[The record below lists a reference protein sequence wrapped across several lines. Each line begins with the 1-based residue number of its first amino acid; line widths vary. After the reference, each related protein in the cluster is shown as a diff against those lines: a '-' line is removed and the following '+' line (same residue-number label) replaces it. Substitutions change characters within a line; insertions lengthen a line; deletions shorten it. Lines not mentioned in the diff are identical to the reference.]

1 MKNLI
6 DAVDTLGIIGLSKNS
21 GKTTTLN
28 AIISMYDNLKLGI
41 TSIGLDG
48 EALDQ
53 VNFLPKPRI
62 YVIRGMVVATA
73 CGCLEASLVK
83 YQIIDKTKM
92 MTPLGHIEIVE
103 ILSDG
108 NMVIAGPTTNKELN
122 QVIKI
127 MRKHVDKIIIDGAFN
142 RMTFANIEFIDGIIL
157 AAGAAVSPIMS
168 QTIEKTKMIVDSFNI
183 KKSYRIEQMPKETVI
198 IQTTFH
204 RYAFYD
210 KKIET
215 LKHAFSQITD
225 KIDLLYIK
233 GAITPR
239 IIHYFIDKMLM
250 QFTLVVD
257 DPTKLLLSEQDFIS
271 LKKLKID
278 LRIIHPCPL
287 LFVTINPFSP
297 NGEHYDE
304 KIFKKAMEDAID
316 IPVFNVMNMEENDV

>member
-6 DAVDTLGIIGLSKNS
+6 DNVDTLGIIGLSKNS

-53 VNFLPKPRI
+53 VNFLPKPKI
-62 YVIRGMVVATA
+62 YVKRGMVVATA

-83 YQIIDKTKM
+83 YQVLSKTKM
-92 MTPLGHIEIVE
+92 MTPIGHIEIVE

-108 NMVIAGPTTNKELN
+108 HMVIAGPTTNSELN

-127 MRKHVDKIIIDGAFN
+127 MKKHVDKILIDGAFN
-142 RMTFANIEFIDGIIL
+142 RMTFANIELIDAIVL
-157 AAGAAVSPIMS
+157 ASGAAVSPIMS
-168 QTIEKTKMIVDSFNI
+168 KTIEKTKMIVDSFNI
-183 KKSYRIEQMPKETVI
+183 KKSYRIEQIPSESMI

-204 RYAFYD
+204 RYAFFD

-215 LKHAFSQITD
+215 FKHALSQIND
-225 KIDLLYIK
+225 KIDLIYIK

-239 IIHYFIDKMLM
+239 IINYFIEKMLM
-250 QFTLVVD
+250 QFTLICD
-257 DPTKLLLSEQDFIS
+257 DPTKLLLSERDFSS
-271 LKKLKID
+271 LHKLNIE
-278 LRIIHPCPL
+278 LSIIHACPL
-287 LFVTINPFSP
+287 LFVTINPYSP
-297 NGEHYDE
+297 NGQHYDE
-304 KIFKKAMEDAID
+304 ELFKKAMMDAID
-316 IPVFNVMNMEENDV
+316 IPVFNVLKLEGKYV

>member
-28 AIISMYDNLKLGI
+28 AILSIYDTLKLGI

-48 EALDQ
+48 EDLDQ
-53 VNFLPKPRI
+53 VNFLPKPKI
-62 YVIRGMVVATA
+62 HVKRGMVVATA

-83 YQIIDKTKM
+83 YQVIEKTKM
-92 MTPLGHIEIVE
+92 MTPIGHIEIVE
-103 ILSDG
+103 ILTDG

-122 QVIKI
+122 HVIKI
-127 MRKHVDKIIIDGAFN
+127 MKKHVDKVIIDGAFN
-142 RMTFANIEFIDGIIL
+142 RMTFANIELIDGIIL

-168 QTIEKTKMIVDSFNI
+168 QTIDKTKTIVTAFNI
-183 KKSYRIEQMPKETVI
+183 KKSYRIEEIPEASII

-204 RYAFYD
+204 RHEFYD

-215 LKHAFSQITD
+215 LKHALSQVND
-225 KIDLLYIK
+225 KIDLIYIK

-239 IIHYFIDKMLM
+239 MIHYFIEKMIM
-250 QFTLVVD
+250 QFTLIID
-257 DPTKLLLSEQDFIS
+257 DPTKLLLPEQDFMS
-271 LKKLKID
+271 LRKLKIE
-278 LRIIHPCPL
+278 LSIIHPCPL
-287 LFVTINPFSP
+287 LCVTINPYSP
-297 NGEHYDE
+297 SGDHYDE

-316 IPVFNVMNMEENDV
+316 VPVFNVMDQEGFHV

>member
-28 AIISMYDNLKLGI
+28 AILSMYDNLKLGI

-53 VNFLPKPRI
+53 VNFLPKPKI
-62 YVIRGMVVATA
+62 YVKRGMVVATA

-83 YQIIDKTKM
+83 YQVIEKTKM

-108 NMVIAGPTTNKELN
+108 YMVIAGPTTNSELN
-122 QVIKI
+122 IAIKI
-127 MRKHVDKIIIDGAFN
+127 MRKHVDKVIIDGAFN
-142 RMTFANIEFIDGIIL
+142 RMTFTNIELINGIVL

-183 KKSYRIEQMPKETVI
+183 KKSYRIEEIPEESII

-204 RYAFYD
+204 RFGFND

-215 LKHAFSQITD
+215 FKHVLSQIND
-225 KIDLLYIK
+225 KIDLIYIK

-239 IIHYFIDKMLM
+239 IIHYFIDKMMM

-257 DPTKLLLSEQDFIS
+257 DPTKLLLSEQDFMS

-278 LRIIHPCPL
+278 LSIIHPCPL

-304 KIFKKAMEDAID
+304 KTFKKAMEDAID
-316 IPVFNVMNMEENDV
+316 IPVFNVMHMEENDV

>member
-28 AIISMYDNLKLGI
+28 AILSIYDTLKLGI

-48 EALDQ
+48 EDLDQ
-53 VNFLPKPRI
+53 VNFLPKPKI
-62 YVIRGMVVATA
+62 HVKRGMVVATA

-83 YQIIDKTKM
+83 YQVIEKTKM
-92 MTPLGHIEIVE
+92 MTPIGHIEIVE
-103 ILSDG
+103 ILTDG

-122 QVIKI
+122 HVIKI
-127 MRKHVDKIIIDGAFN
+127 MKKHVDKVIIDGAFN
-142 RMTFANIEFIDGIIL
+142 RMTFANIELIDGIIL

-168 QTIEKTKMIVDSFNI
+168 QTIDKTKTIVTAFNI
-183 KKSYRIEQMPKETVI
+183 KKSYRIEEIPEASII

-204 RYAFYD
+204 RHEFYD

-215 LKHAFSQITD
+215 LKHALSQVND
-225 KIDLLYIK
+225 KIDLIYIK

-239 IIHYFIDKMLM
+239 MIHYFIEKMIM
-250 QFTLVVD
+250 QFTLIID
-257 DPTKLLLSEQDFIS
+257 DPTKLLLSEQDFMS
-271 LKKLKID
+271 LRKLKIE
-278 LRIIHPCPL
+278 LSIIHPCPL
-287 LFVTINPFSP
+287 LCVTINPYSP
-297 NGEHYDE
+297 SGDHYDE

-316 IPVFNVMNMEENDV
+316 VPVFNVMDQEGFYV